1 MNRILILGVALG
13 LLASGCGGGGGG
25 DSAAESP
32 APTATAGGGGGTT
45 LEVPADP
52 EKLAFG
58 VSGLEAPAGK
68 VTLVMD
74 NPSALSHDIA
84 IKGNGVDVKGEV
96 VLKGGTSTVT
106 ADLVP
111 GTYTFYCS
119 VPGHEEGGMKG
130 TLTVTG

>member
-13 LLASGCGGGGGG
+13 LLASGCGGGG

-68 VTLVMD
+68 VTLVME

-84 IKGNGVDVKGEV
+84 IKGNGVDVEGEV

-119 VPGHEEGGMKG
+119 VAGHEEGGMKG